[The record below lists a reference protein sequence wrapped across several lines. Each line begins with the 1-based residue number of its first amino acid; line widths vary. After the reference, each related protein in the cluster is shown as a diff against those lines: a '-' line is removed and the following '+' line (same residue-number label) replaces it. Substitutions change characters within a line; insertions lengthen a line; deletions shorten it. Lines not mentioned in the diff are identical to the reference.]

1 MSASDAVGLRWLF
14 WSETEFFKEFASH
27 ITEPLKDAHTVNIQD
42 ETVFVFGVSFQ
53 FGNRTIRA
61 KGLIVFRRE
70 KGSGKS
76 HLFLGKYALREAVG
90 KSDVGAVSSP
100 IQQIFKVGEISG
112 NISLVFLQISVRLV
126 AQFPHLEPGDIIRQF

>member
-1 MSASDAVGLRWLF
+1 MSMSRLF
-14 WSETEFFKEFASH
+14 WSEAEFFKEFASH

-70 KGSGKS
+70 KSSGKS
-76 HLFLGKYALREAVG
+76 YLFLGKYALREAVG
-90 KSDVGAVSSP
+90 KSDVLTLGRQSSP
-100 IQQIFKVGEISG
+100 RRRPTS
-112 NISLVFLQISVRLV
+112 SST
-126 AQFPHLEPGDIIRQF
+126 

>member
-1 MSASDAVGLRWLF
+1 MSMSWPFRF
-14 WSETEFFKEFASH
+14 ESEFFKELTSH
-27 ITEPLKDAHTVNIQD
+27 ISEPLEYAHAVNIQD
-42 ETVFVFGVSFQ
+42 ETVLILRISFQ
-53 FGNRTIRA
+53 FGNRPFRA

-70 KGSGKS
+70 KGSSKS

-112 NISLVFLQISVRLV
+112 NISLVFLQISVRLA